1 MKGSDRA
8 VAGLLLSRLAQPDLP
23 CTWEVG
29 GKRGGRTAC
38 SVRSKRGT
46 RALEDDVA
54 NEVEA
59 AREEVGGRRDR

>member
-1 MKGSDRA
+1 M
-8 VAGLLLSRLAQPDLP
+8 
-23 CTWEVG
+23 
-29 GKRGGRTAC
+29 
-38 SVRSKRGT
+38 RSKRGT